1 MFKWLYKKGKR
12 DFIKNFLRAANSS
25 TTIYTDEFLNDRIM
39 QINEFCKD
47 YQKKES
53 TNFKD
58 TVHIEDR
65 KISSFAFLLYMNL
78 DFEKYKN
85 EHLQLTQ
92 DAYPEGTFKDNEKI
106 EMIINLYY
114 DTRLTTDTLDV
125 TGINEI
131 ILDEEDYVSVS
142 KLLDKYPLENDW
154 KINNIKIIKKIM
166 SEWEE
171 NNFQYGLQYKSVQGS
186 SWAPPP
192 KQYQALA

>member
-85 EHLQLTQ
+85 EQLQLIQ

-106 EMIINLYY
+106 EMIINGYY

-171 NNFQYGLQYKSVQGS
+171 NNFKINNY
-186 SWAPPP
+186 
-192 KQYQALA
+192 

>member
-1 MFKWLYKKGKR
+1 
-12 DFIKNFLRAANSS
+12 
-25 TTIYTDEFLNDRIM
+25 
-39 QINEFCKD
+39 
-47 YQKKES
+47 
-53 TNFKD
+53 
-58 TVHIEDR
+58 
-65 KISSFAFLLYMNL
+65 MNL

-171 NNFQYGLQYKSVQGS
+171 NNFKINNY
-186 SWAPPP
+186 
-192 KQYQALA
+192 